1 MIPIQ
6 RMIKTK
12 EKSPTMSK
20 SYLTMVE
27 LHDLLRLSLIR
38 RYSDNAVSRHRL
50 VMSIFPQHIGG
61 NARAN
66 AKVLFRC
73 ERSKDRSF
81 VLIRSNTPPANL
93 PGVNSIEESR
103 EGIQKDMHVSF
114 RITVTPIKRHGNKET
129 SLSDFE
135 DIEVWLRNRVE
146 NALSDVEL
154 IEIKN
159 ETVKRE
165 KDSKHFLNLV
175 QIDGVAKIEDVT
187 ALEGLL
193 VNGVGRNKNYGAGLL
208 TVRPIG

>member
-1 MIPIQ
+1 M
-6 RMIKTK
+6 T
-12 EKSPTMSK
+12 K

-38 RYSDNAVSRHRL
+38 KYSDNAISRHRL
-50 VMSIFPQHIGG
+50 IMSIFPQHIGG
-61 NARAN
+61 NARADS
-66 AKVLFRC
+66 KILFRC

-93 PGVNSIEESR
+93 PGVNSIEENH
-103 EGIQKDMHVSF
+103 EGLQKDMHVSF

-135 DIEVWLRNRVE
+135 DIEAWLGNRVE
-146 NALSDVEL
+146 GVLSNIEL

-159 ETVKRE
+159 ESINRE
-165 KDSKHFLNLV
+165 KDSKNFLNLV
-175 QIDGVAKIEDVT
+175 QIDGVAKIED
-187 ALEGLL
+187 AQLLENLL
-193 VNGVGRNKNYGAGLL
+193 LNGVGRNKNYGAGLL